1 MKHVKL
7 YLNYAGHCLAKE
19 SHAISGGRSR
29 VIKFHA
35 LYGLIQHPEKG
46 WILFDTGYGPE
57 FYKAT
62 HSFPNS
68 LYAAAT
74 KVNIGPDETVA
85 SQLLRHQIGPE
96 DIEHI
101 IVSHFHA
108 DHIGGLKD
116 FPNANFYCS
125 KIAHQEVGDVGRFLA
140 VRKGILPALIPDD
153 FDTRA
158 KFVEDVALVSDHPVL
173 GKQYDLFGDES
184 LLLHELPGHARGQ
197 LGLRITTAKQG
208 YFLIADACWL
218 GQSYQQMLL
227 PHPVVRLFFDSW
239 RDFKASL
246 QRVHLFHLAYPEVL
260 IVPTHCEA
268 TTTPLIS
275 DKIDLDA
282 L

>member
-19 SHAISGGRSR
+19 SHAISGGRNR

-35 LYGLIQHPEKG
+35 LFGLIQHPEKG
-46 WILFDTGYGPE
+46 WILFDTGYSLE
-57 FYKAT
+57 FYRAT
-62 HSFPNS
+62 RRFPNS

-74 KVNIGPDETVA
+74 KVHIRPEETVA
-85 SQLLRHQIGPE
+85 SQLLRHHISPE

-116 FPNANFYCS
+116 FPNAKFYCS
-125 KIAHQEVGDVGRFLA
+125 KIAHQEVSDVSGFLA
-140 VRKGILPALIPDD
+140 VRKGILPALIPVD
-153 FDTRA
+153 FGNRA
-158 KFVEDVALVSDHPVL
+158 KFIEEVAVISNHPVL
-173 GKQYDLFGDES
+173 GKQFDLFGDDS
-184 LLLHELPGHARGQ
+184 LLLYELPGHARGQ

-218 GQSYQQMLL
+218 KQSYQQLLL

-239 RDFKASL
+239 RDFKTSL
-246 QRVHLFHLAYPEVL
+246 QRVHQFHLAYPEVL